1 MYPRRLG
8 AWRCGAAPSLR
19 PVNTERAEAQ
29 RHGGFQKLA
38 CTHLCNIPPD
48 FIVLAKARR
57 CTKRE
62 GRACRVRRGDGR
74 RRGAAAT
81 SAALPHVHQKPSGR
95 DKRGPPVC
103 LTSTII
109 RSFSILSSG

>member
-8 AWRCGAAPSLR
+8 AWRWEAVPSLR

-29 RHGGFQKLA
+29 RHEGIQELA
-38 CTHLCNIPPD
+38 CTHLCNIPPG
-48 FIVLAKARR
+48 FILLDKARR

-62 GRACRVRRGDGR
+62 GRACRVRWGDGR

-81 SAALPHVHQKPSGR
+81 SAALP
-95 DKRGPPVC
+95 C
-103 LTSTII
+103 A
-109 RSFSILSSG
+109 